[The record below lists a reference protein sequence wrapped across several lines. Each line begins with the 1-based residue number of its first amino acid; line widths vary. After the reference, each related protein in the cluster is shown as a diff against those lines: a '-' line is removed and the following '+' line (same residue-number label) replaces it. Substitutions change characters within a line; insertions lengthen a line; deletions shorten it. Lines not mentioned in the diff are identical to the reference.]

1 MGDMTERKNLF
12 MSSLTIVTCH
22 IFNTTRRKWL
32 NLRTFEQ
39 SFVESRRSGRRV
51 DSRSLTVPQMEPHTT
66 RHRTAAR
73 DGLPR
78 NVIDRAGNVSWKA
91 LDWATDSEVGS
102 STTKFILL
110 LLANKADENFSCQ
123 PSIRT

>member
-1 MGDMTERKNLF
+1 
-12 MSSLTIVTCH
+12 MSHIQHDQTKTVELYTTLSNRSSNHGAVVDGLNRAVLPCH
-22 IFNTTRRKWL
+22 KW
-32 NLRTFEQ
+32 NPIQQDIAQR
-39 SFVESRRSGRRV
+39 
-51 DSRSLTVPQMEPHTT
+51 P
-66 RHRTAAR
+66 

-91 LDWATDSEVGS
+91 LDWVTDSEVGS

-110 LLANKADENFSCQ
+110 LLANKADESFSCQ